1 MAKITQNRFKLDAD
15 EMDSIKN
22 FEDMAKIV
30 KVLVYKIGLTYKRQD
45 LFREELI
52 TKVNDSSKNQV

>member
-1 MAKITQNRFKLDAD
+1 MAKI
-15 EMDSIKN
+15 I
-22 FEDMAKIV
+22 